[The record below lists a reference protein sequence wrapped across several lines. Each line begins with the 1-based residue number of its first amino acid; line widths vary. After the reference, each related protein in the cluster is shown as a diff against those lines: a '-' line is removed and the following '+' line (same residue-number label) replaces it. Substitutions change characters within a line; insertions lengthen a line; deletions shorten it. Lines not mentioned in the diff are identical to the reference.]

1 MNRQFNLFS
10 LWTVQALA
18 VLGWLIVAER
28 GFSSS
33 RLVVLGIALALVVFS
48 AALAFFSR
56 RAVFTLRPWQR
67 ESLLLV
73 SVSVV
78 LLAPAAILILR
89 ALGETSGFVYTLSA
103 ERLTPLACWLTVS
116 ALELVALLVWQKR
129 AEMAA
134 PLQPIRKMLRVA
146 LICLLVAALL
156 GFFASLLP
164 AAHKDGSWGG
174 PATPL
179 LEWQIL
185 LALLAALL
193 ALLSPDLSIR
203 WRGVSRPVEPLIPI
217 LIYLFTCLLWLSQP
231 IIPGF
236 FATPPRAPNFE
247 IYPFSDALIY
257 AQYAQSALVGH
268 GFLWPDVP
276 ARPLYIAFLTWLH
289 ALAGQDYTH
298 VIVLQTLVLAA
309 FPAVL
314 YMIGKELGGRPL
326 GLGFAI
332 LAALRDLTANVAA
345 PFALNYTY
353 SKLFFS
359 EIPAALLI
367 SLFTLFSLRWLRTSH
382 SAPRT
387 LFLGG
392 ILGLAALVRLQSV
405 VLLLAVLP
413 IGFFVIKNRRSW
425 ALGSA
430 LMVLGVALTIA
441 PWLIRNAVATGGLV
455 LDNPISQTMTL
466 ARRWSGDNGNDL
478 IPQLPNEGL
487 AQYSSRMSALA
498 LESLRQRPTQI
509 LSAAIGHFVNSETDN
524 LLLFPARDQLNS
536 PAELLWPQHAFWQGN
551 TPAPF
556 VIVYLCLFC
565 LGLAAAWHKNGLVGL
580 LPLVISLIYN
590 AWTALFLSS
599 GDRFLVPVDWAVYLY
614 LFFGLLT
621 LVSLIFAGR
630 EHVSA
635 WIAARDNG
643 EPADGDA
650 GPVSVRRLL
659 LTAAFIL
666 LLGASLPLTEFAFPK
681 IAPLKAAAPLPGE
694 SVFSG
699 RAVYPRFYKANQ
711 GEPGSAKLGY
721 GKSAQARLVFYLV
734 GEQSGLVIFPINTSP
749 GFFPNAANVTIYG
762 TQQDGFMQAERI
774 TVEQNGKTAQY
785 P

>member
-1 MNRQFNLFS
+1 MNRQFALFC
-10 LWTVQALA
+10 LWTFQALA
-18 VLGWLIVAER
+18 ALGWLIVAER

-33 RLVVLGIALALVVFS
+33 RLIVLGIALALAGFS

-56 RAVFTLRPWQR
+56 RAVFVLRPRQS
-67 ESLLLV
+67 ELLLLV
-73 SVSVV
+73 SVGIV
-78 LLAPAAILILR
+78 LLAPAVILTLR
-89 ALGETSGFVYTLSA
+89 ALGETSGFIYTTSA
-103 ERLTPLACWLTVS
+103 ERLAPLACWLTVS
-116 ALELVALLVWQKR
+116 ALELATILVWQNR

-134 PLQPIRKMLRVA
+134 SLQPFRKMLRVA

-156 GFFASLLP
+156 AFLASFLP
-164 AAHKDGSWGG
+164 AARKDGSWGG

-193 ALLSPDLSIR
+193 VLLSPNISFR
-203 WRGVSRPVEPLIPI
+203 WRGVNRPIDPFIPI

-289 ALAGQDYTH
+289 AFAGQDYTR
-298 VIVLQTLVLAA
+298 VIVLQTFVLAA
-309 FPAVL
+309 FPTVL
-314 YMIGKELGGRPL
+314 YLIGKELGGRPL
-326 GLGFAI
+326 GLGLAI

-367 SLFTLFSLRWLRTSH
+367 SIFTLLSIRWMRTSH

-392 ILGLAALVRLQSV
+392 ILGLAALVRLQSA

-425 ALGSA
+425 VLGSA

-441 PWLIRNAVATGGLV
+441 PWFIRNYVATGGLV

-478 IPQLPNEGL
+478 IPQLPNEGM
-487 AQYSSRMSALA
+487 AQYSSRMGALA
-498 LESLRQRPTQI
+498 LESLRQHPAQI
-509 LSAAIGHFVNSETDN
+509 ISAAISHFVNSETDN
-524 LLLFPARDQLNS
+524 LLLFPARDRLNN

-551 TPAPF
+551 TPEPF

-565 LGLAAAWHKNGLVGL
+565 LGLAAAWHKNGLLGL

-630 EHVSA
+630 EQVSA
-635 WIAARDNG
+635 WMAVRYNG
-643 EPADGDA
+643 EAAHGQS
-650 GPVSVRRLL
+650 GPVSVRGLL
-659 LTAAFIL
+659 LTAAFVL
-666 LLGASLPLTEFAFPK
+666 LLGASVPLTELAFPK
-681 IAPLKAAAPLPGE
+681 IAPLKAAAPSPGE
-694 SVFSG
+694 LVFSG
-699 RAVYPRFYKANQ
+699 RAIYPRFYKANQ

-721 GKSAQARLVFYLV
+721 GKSPQARLVFYLV
-734 GEQSGLVIFPINTSP
+734 GQTNGLVIFPIETSP